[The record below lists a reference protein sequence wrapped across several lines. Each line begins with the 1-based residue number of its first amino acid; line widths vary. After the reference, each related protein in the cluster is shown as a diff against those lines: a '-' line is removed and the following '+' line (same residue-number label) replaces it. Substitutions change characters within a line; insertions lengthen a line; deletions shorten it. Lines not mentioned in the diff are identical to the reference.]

1 MLRLSQIRSSLARQW
16 QRASSS
22 NRTTGYA
29 ALPVNADDL
38 SVMVFG
44 AGTDVGKTSV
54 IAGLSSASM
63 KAGRKVCYL
72 KPVQTGDLDEFFI
85 QFYTNPRGIN
95 DIFVRTLHHWK
106 AKAAPQ
112 FAAKLDR
119 VVASETI
126 TDQELLS
133 SIQREIK
140 AFSESAALDDI
151 SPGTPQKKP
160 FIVVETSGGALS
172 PGTKEKITQSIGGFY
187 VMVYLLIYFD
197 DNYRTER
204 QFTGRSIP
212 FIAYAH
218 RTCRGRSSG
227 WYLDHSYG
235 LRITANSR
243 LYSTRPSYDRSG

>member
-1 MLRLSQIRSSLARQW
+1 MLRLSHLRSTLTRQW

-172 PGTKEKITQSIGGFY
+172 PGKISQSIGGFFFWFTCSFI
-187 VMVYLLIYFD
+187 LI
-197 DNYRTER
+197 RTER

-218 RTCRGRSSG
+218 RTRRGWSSG

-235 LRITANSR
+235 LRISANSR
-243 LYSTRPSYDRSG
+243 LHSTRPSYDCSG